1 MGPKDKGD
9 YMFYYQ
15 WGLNAYIYWL
25 VIIGGLWVDSENKK
39 LLGLI
44 FKIIELLAN
53 LATII
58 QLIITILH
66 N

>member
-1 MGPKDKGD
+1 
-9 YMFYYQ
+9 MFYYQ
-15 WGLNAYIYWL
+15 WGLNAIVYWL

-39 LLGLI
+39 LLELI

-53 LATII
+53 LATITT
-58 QLIITILH
+58 LIITILH

>member
-1 MGPKDKGD
+1 
-9 YMFYYQ
+9 MFYYQ
-15 WGLNAYIYWL
+15 WGLNAIVYWL

-39 LLGLI
+39 LLELI

-58 QLIITILH
+58 ISIITILH

>member
-1 MGPKDKGD
+1 MLN
-9 YMFYYQ
+9 YW
-15 WGLNAYIYWL
+15 WGLNAFIYWL

-39 LLGLI
+39 LLEALI
-44 FKIIELLAN
+44 DILSILAN

-58 QLIITILH
+58 TLIITILH

>member
-9 YMFYYQ
+9 YMLYYQ
-15 WGLNAYIYWL
+15 WGLSVLINWL
-25 VIIGGLWVDSENKK
+25 VMIGGLWVDRENKK
-39 LLGLI
+39 LLELI
-44 FKIIELLAN
+44 FIIIELLAN

-58 QLIITILH
+58 TLIITILH